1 MLARNLRSQ
10 RGEIALI
17 GRDGATVVPV
27 DPSGHRAPDA
37 AARAPRVE
45 PLPGAFVVAEGTP

>member
-1 MLARNLRSQ
+1 MPARDLRS
-10 RGEIALI
+10 RLGEIALI

-37 AARAPRVE
+37 AARAPQVE
-45 PLPGAFVVAEGTP
+45 PLPGAFVVAGGTP